1 MRRLRIFEH
10 AHDRILSMPD
20 QVLLIDDDRKLA
32 KYLSQWLT
40 TRDIQLTACHTATA
54 GLAALRRRR
63 WDVVLLDIMLPD
75 GDGLTILRTLRA
87 ADQETPVLMLT
98 ARGEPFDR
106 VLGLELGADDYLPK
120 PYDPQELLARIRA
133 LLRRARRGPALGA
146 RLVFGPLV
154 IDRSSR
160 EVLRDGQPCA
170 LTAHQFDLLWAL
182 ASRTGRVLDRGQL
195 SVAINDGTDDPL
207 DRTIDVHI
215 SRIRAAIEPDPRHPR
230 YIKTVRGAGYIFTPP
245 QT

>member
-182 ASRTGRVLDRGQL
+182 ASRTGRVQDRGQL

>member
-1 MRRLRIFEH
+1 
-10 AHDRILSMPD
+10 MPD
-20 QVLLIDDDRKLA
+20 QVLLIDDDRRLA
-32 KYLSQWLT
+32 TYLAQWLS
-40 TRDIQLTACHTATA
+40 TRDIQLTACPTAAA

-75 GDGLTILRTLRA
+75 GDGLTVLRTLRA
-87 ADQETPVLMLT
+87 ADRETPVLMLT
-98 ARGEPFDR
+98 ARGEPIDR

-146 RLVFGPLV
+146 RLVFGSLV

-195 SVAINDGTDDPL
+195 SVALNDGTDDPL

-215 SRIRAAIEPDPRHPR
+215 SRIRAAIEPDPRRPR
-230 YIKTVRGAGYIFTPP
+230 YIKTVRGAGYIFAAS

>member
-1 MRRLRIFEH
+1 
-10 AHDRILSMPD
+10 MPD

>member
-160 EVLRDGQPCA
+160 EVLHDGQPCA